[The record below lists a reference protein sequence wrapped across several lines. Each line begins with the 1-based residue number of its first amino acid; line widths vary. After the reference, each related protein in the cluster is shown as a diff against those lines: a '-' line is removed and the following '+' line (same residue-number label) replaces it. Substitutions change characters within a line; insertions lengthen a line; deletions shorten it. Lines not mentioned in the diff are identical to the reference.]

1 MLTKNESALDR
12 VVRTALGGGLLI
24 VSATSLGVTSG
35 KPLGIVAAAVGAI
48 LLFTAVFA
56 AMPASMGRRTASS
69 ALSRGSDVNAIHL

>member
-1 MLTKNESALDR
+1 MPTKNESALDR

-48 LLFTAVFA
+48 LLFTAA
-56 AMPASMGRRTASS
+56 T
-69 ALSRGSDVNAIHL
+69 GSCLLYRAVGIDTSK

>member
-12 VVRTALGGGLLI
+12 VVHTALGGGLLI

-48 LLFTAVFA
+48 LLFTAA
-56 AMPASMGRRTASS
+56 T
-69 ALSRGSDVNAIHL
+69 GSCLLYRAVGIDTSK

>member
-35 KPLGIVAAAVGAI
+35 KPHGIVAAAVGAI
-48 LLFTAVFA
+48 LLFTAA
-56 AMPASMGRRTASS
+56 T
-69 ALSRGSDVNAIHL
+69 GSCLLYRAVGIDTSK

>member
-35 KPLGIVAAAVGAI
+35 KPLGIVAAAAGAI
-48 LLFTAVFA
+48 LLFTAA
-56 AMPASMGRRTASS
+56 T
-69 ALSRGSDVNAIHL
+69 GSCLLYRAVGIDTSK

>member
-24 VSATSLGVTSG
+24 VSATSLGVTSS

-48 LLFTAVFA
+48 LLFTAA
-56 AMPASMGRRTASS
+56 T
-69 ALSRGSDVNAIHL
+69 GSCLLYRAVGIDTSK

>member
-48 LLFTAVFA
+48 LLFTAA
-56 AMPASMGRRTASS
+56 T
-69 ALSRGSDVNAIHL
+69 GSCLLYRAIGIDTSK

>member
-1 MLTKNESALDR
+1 VLTKNESALDR

-48 LLFTAVFA
+48 LLFTAA
-56 AMPASMGRRTASS
+56 T
-69 ALSRGSDVNAIHL
+69 GSCLLYRAVGIDTSK

>member
-35 KPLGIVAAAVGAI
+35 KPIGIVAAAVGAI
-48 LLFTAVFA
+48 LLFTAA
-56 AMPASMGRRTASS
+56 T
-69 ALSRGSDVNAIHL
+69 GSCLLYRAVGIDTSK

>member
-48 LLFTAVFA
+48 LLLTAA
-56 AMPASMGRRTASS
+56 T
-69 ALSRGSDVNAIHL
+69 GSCLLYRAVGIDTSK